1 MTMPGFADRFRVR
14 KPVGIL
20 REEDKKAIHEAA
32 LDVMETVGIR
42 IHSDVARESLRKAG
56 ASVDDD
62 TKVVRFQKE
71 LTKALIAKVPEK
83 IVLAGREKEYDLPVD
98 GSHCY
103 YTTDGCGISVWNQS
117 TKSRRLSVLKDI
129 TDTAV
134 IADYLPHCSIYEPMV
149 VPSDIPEE
157 VHVIVG
163 MKEAFDISRKH
174 IESESTSTAA
184 EARLQVRMAS
194 EVVGGFEELRKR
206 HIMSAM
212 VCTMSPLTLDGHAT
226 DAAMVWSEA
235 HVPVHITGM
244 AMMGISGP
252 ATLAGEL
259 VVNHAETLSLVAAMQ
274 AHSPGSPAI
283 YGSVLSNMDP
293 RTGAIQL
300 GSPEAILACATA
312 HEMAK
317 YVKMPSSSGGIG
329 TNSKIPGMRSCLE
342 NSMMATISTM
352 MGQEI
357 SNGIGL
363 LDCSTVLSYEQMIID
378 DDLIGRAL
386 AFGREILVND
396 ATLHLDMIKEVGIL
410 GMGAKQGSYL
420 GERATMTEARK
431 FYESLVF
438 TNEPFDKW
446 ETMGKKDDVTV
457 AKEKADW
464 ILGNHEPVMLD
475 RDISQKL
482 DQIVK
487 EARAKS
493 P

>member
-1 MTMPGFADRFRVR
+1 MPSFADRFRVR
-14 KPVGIL
+14 KPVGVL
-20 REEDKKAIHEAA
+20 REEDKRKIHESA

-56 ASVDDD
+56 ALVDDK
-62 TKVVRFQKE
+62 TKVVRFPTE
-71 LTKALIAKVPEK
+71 LTKALIAKTPEK
-83 IVLAGREKEYDLPVD
+83 IVLAGREKEFDLPVD

-103 YTTDGCGISVWNQS
+103 YTTDGCGISVWEQKS
-117 TKSRRLSVLKDI
+117 RSRRLSVLKDI
-129 TDTAV
+129 TNTAI
-134 IADYLPHCSIYEPMV
+134 IADHLQHCSIYEPMV

-157 VHVIVG
+157 VHVVVG

-174 IESESTSTAA
+174 IESESTSTGD

-194 EVVGGFEELRKR
+194 ETVGGIEELRKR
-206 HIMSAM
+206 HVMSAM

-226 DAAMVWSEA
+226 DAAMVWAEA

-244 AMMGISGP
+244 AMMGVSGP
-252 ATLAGEL
+252 ATLAGEM

-274 AHSPGSPAI
+274 AHSPGAPAI

-300 GSPEAILACATA
+300 GSPEAVLACALA

-317 YVKMPSSSGGIG
+317 HVKMPSASGGIG

-342 NSMMATISTM
+342 NSMMATLSTM
-352 MGQEI
+352 LGQEI

-378 DDLIGRAL
+378 DDIVGRAL
-386 AFGREILVND
+386 TFGRDVQVDES
-396 ATLHLDMIKEVGIL
+396 TLHLDMIKQVGIL
-410 GMGAKQGSYL
+410 GMGPKQGSYL
-420 GERATMTEARK
+420 GERATMVEARK
-431 FYESLVF
+431 FYESRVF

-446 ETMGKKDDVTV
+446 QAMGSKDEVVV

-464 ILGNHEPVMLD
+464 ILANHEPVMLD
-475 RDISQKL
+475 RDISQRL
-482 DQIVK
+482 DAIVK
-487 EARAKS
+487 EARGKPA
-493 P
+493 

>member
-1 MTMPGFADRFRVR
+1 
-14 KPVGIL
+14 
-20 REEDKKAIHEAA
+20 
-32 LDVMETVGIR
+32 
-42 IHSDVARESLRKAG
+42 
-56 ASVDDD
+56 
-62 TKVVRFQKE
+62 
-71 LTKALIAKVPEK
+71 
-83 IVLAGREKEYDLPVD
+83 
-98 GSHCY
+98 
-103 YTTDGCGISVWNQS
+103 
-117 TKSRRLSVLKDI
+117 
-129 TDTAV
+129 
-134 IADYLPHCSIYEPMV
+134 
-149 VPSDIPEE
+149 
-157 VHVIVG
+157 
-163 MKEAFDISRKH
+163 
-174 IESESTSTAA
+174 
-184 EARLQVRMAS
+184 
-194 EVVGGFEELRKR
+194 
-206 HIMSAM
+206 
-212 VCTMSPLTLDGHAT
+212 
-226 DAAMVWSEA
+226 
-235 HVPVHITGM
+235 VHITGM

-482 DQIVK
+482 DAIVK
-487 EARAKS
+487 ESRGKS
-493 P
+493 A